1 MGKALI
7 ILNPW
12 AGRGH
17 AGERR
22 HDLDLALERAGVDY
36 DMVMTHTR
44 GGAIEMA
51 RQAIERG
58 YNSVVAVGGD
68 GTLNEAVNGIKSAEA
83 AGGRRVPLG
92 IIPLGTGCDFIKAL
106 DGFVPND
113 IYGSVQRIV
122 RGQTR
127 TVDLGLVRVDN
138 TQERWFINALG
149 TGFDAQAAAEA
160 LKITRVKGFAVY
172 LLAII
177 RAMANYR
184 AHPMTVEFDG
194 RWVQRRLLFAS
205 IANGRYQAGGFLLTP
220 DAHIDDG
227 YFDAC
232 LVDNLRI
239 DEIIRH
245 IPKVLEGTH
254 TKLRQVTMARVRHVA
269 ISSSAPIP
277 VATDG
282 EVLSVRARSVT
293 AELIPGAIDIFA

>member
-1 MGKALI
+1 MDKALI

-22 HDLDLALERAGVDY
+22 HDLDLALERAGVEY

-44 GGAIEMA
+44 GGATEMA
-51 RQAIERG
+51 WQAVERG
-58 YNSVVAVGGD
+58 YAAIIAVGGD
-68 GTLNEAVNGIKSAEA
+68 GTVNEAVNGIKGAEA
-83 AGGRRVPLG
+83 SCGRRVPLG
-92 IIPLGTGCDFIKAL
+92 IIPLGTGSDFIKVL
-106 DGFVPND
+106 DGFEPND
-113 IYGSVQRIV
+113 IYGSVSRIA
-122 RGQTR
+122 RGETR
-127 TVDLGLVRVDN
+127 TVDLGFVRVDDE
-138 TQERWFINALG
+138 QERWFINALS

-160 LKITRVKGFAVY
+160 LKITRLKGFAVY

-177 RAMANYR
+177 RALGNYK
-184 AHPMTVEFDG
+184 AQPMTVEYDG
-194 RWVQRRLLFAS
+194 KRLHRRMLFAS

-220 DAHIDDG
+220 EARIDDG
-227 YFDAC
+227 LFDTC

-254 TKLRQVTMARVRHVA
+254 TKLRQVTMGHARHVTITSA
-269 ISSSAPIP
+269 APIP

-282 EVLSVRARSVT
+282 EVLSTAAHTVT
-293 AELIPGAIDIFA
+293 AEMVAGALDVLA

>member
-1 MGKALI
+1 MEKALI

-22 HDLDLALERAGVDY
+22 HDLDLALERAGIDY

-51 RQAIERG
+51 RQAVERNYG
-58 YNSVVAVGGD
+58 AVVAVGGD
-68 GTLNEAVNGIKSAEA
+68 GTLNEAVNGIKQAEA
-83 AGGRRVPLG
+83 NLGRRVPLG

-106 DGFVPND
+106 DGFLAND
-113 IYGSVQRIV
+113 IYGSVQRLV
-122 RGQTR
+122 RWRTH

-138 TQERWFINALG
+138 EQERWFINALG
-149 TGFDAQAAAEA
+149 SGFDAQAAAEA
-160 LKITRVKGFAVY
+160 LKITRLKGFAVY

-177 RAMANYR
+177 RAVANYK

-194 RWVQRRLLFAS
+194 RRIQRRLLFAS

-220 DAHIDDG
+220 DARIDDG

-254 TKLRQVTMARVRHVA
+254 TKLRQVTMARVRHVT

-282 EVLSVRARSVT
+282 EVLSIRARTVT
-293 AELIPGAIDIFA
+293 AELIPGAIEILA

>member
-58 YNSVVAVGGD
+58 YSSVVAVGGD

-92 IIPLGTGCDFIKAL
+92 IVPLGTGCDFIKAL

-138 TQERWFINALG
+138 EQERWFINALG
-149 TGFDAQAAAEA
+149 AGFDAQAAAEA

-177 RAMANYR
+177 RAMANYK
-184 AHPMTVEFDG
+184 AHPMTVEFD
-194 RWVQRRLLFAS
+194 
-205 IANGRYQAGGFLLTP
+205 ANGRYQAGGFLLTP

-293 AELIPGAIDIFA
+293 AELIPAAIDIFA